1 MSESTVTG
9 LNGARVLITGAAS
22 GIGLTMAKAFLSA
35 GARVHITDIAADALD
50 ESRCANDGLTTT
62 VSDVANSD
70 DVLRTFED
78 VERELGGLD
87 VLVNNAGIAG
97 PTAELQEVDQEDWQR
112 TLDVNITGPYLC
124 SKFAIPLLRRNPTGS
139 IINIISSAGVFGY
152 PLRSPYTASKWAMV
166 GFTKTLAMELG
177 PHGIRVNAVAPGS
190 VSGSRIEGVIEREAE
205 ARGVD
210 ADVVRASY
218 LRQNSLRTFVS
229 AQDVANFVL
238 FACSGQ
244 GRFISGQVL
253 SVDGH
258 TETLAQF

>member
-1 MSESTVTG
+1 MPENRVTG
-9 LNGARVLITGAAS
+9 LSDSRVLITGAAR
-22 GIGLTMAKAFLSA
+22 GIGLTMAKAFLSE
-35 GARVHITDIAADALD
+35 GARVYITDISADALE
-50 ESRCANDGLTTT
+50 ESRSANDGLAGT
-62 VSDVANSD
+62 VGDVASTD
-70 DVLRTFED
+70 DVARVFDD

-87 VLVNNAGIAG
+87 ILVNNAGIAG
-97 PTAELQEVDQEDWQR
+97 PTAELQDVTLEDWQR

-124 SKFAIPLLRRNPTGS
+124 SKFAIPLLRRNSTGS

-166 GFTKTLAMELG
+166 GITKTLAMELG

-190 VSGSRIEGVIEREAE
+190 VSGARIDGVIEREAE
-205 ARGVD
+205 ARDVD
-210 ADVVRASY
+210 VEVVRESY

-229 AQDVANFVL
+229 AQDVANLVL
-238 FACSGQ
+238 FACSDQ
-244 GRFISGQVL
+244 GCFVSGQVL